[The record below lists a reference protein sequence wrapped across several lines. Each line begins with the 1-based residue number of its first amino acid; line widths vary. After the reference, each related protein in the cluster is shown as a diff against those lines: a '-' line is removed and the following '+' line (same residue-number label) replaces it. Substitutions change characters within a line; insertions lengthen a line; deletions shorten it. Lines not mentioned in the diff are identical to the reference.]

1 LTADAGL
8 RGAALTSAATTV
20 EGIST
25 ELDACRA
32 AFVEAWRARA
42 SPFAAAQRS
51 GTGIAARPAV
61 QIARVERDAVRSTQI
76 LFEPARDEL
85 GAAFHGRRVS
95 TGRASARASR
105 RRACFGQW

>member
-1 LTADAGL
+1 LTADARL
-8 RGAALTSAATTV
+8 RGFALTSAGTTM

-32 AFVEAWRARA
+32 ACVEAGRARA
-42 SPFAAAQRS
+42 SPLAAGLRS
-51 GTGIAARPAV
+51 GARIAARPAM
-61 QIARVERDAVRSTQI
+61 QIARVERDAVRSTQV
-76 LFEPARDEL
+76 FFDPARDEL

-105 RRACFGQW
+105 RACFGQR